1 MGLSKFKDGGPQ
13 YWKEKYF
20 KLLDSQEQFEKEQKV
35 TQDLLCK
42 TIVRLCF
49 AVKGFNKSLD
59 PHLERIRESFKSN
72 LTNQDLQKELQ
83 LFSTALM
90 AMEDDTTANGTGDAS
105 LLFAFLEKTY
115 PDRFNAL
122 NVVQAQYEQGKYVD
136 QQSLFLGL
144 AEAIGNVSSTAADS
158 SADQALDDCI
168 IIGQDMIRLLDSI
181 DLPDVFLQDANQLR
195 NRLLEGQSLRAI
207 FNDAASL
214 LLEVK
219 TFMQAERREMAE
231 FLSTLTDELTDL
243 GLKASGMN
251 TANEDAQKKRD
262 NLDRDVAEQMIDL
275 QKKSAT
281 ATQLEP
287 LKQLIG
293 MRLQSISQQIQRY
306 NLQERVERDKT
317 QREFRLLMQKIRD
330 MELESMELKARLD
343 AAQQRAT
350 SDSLTGLPN
359 RLALEERLAEEIARA
374 KRYGKSLSIA
384 VWDIDFFKNIND
396 SYGHKSGDKALVII
410 AKLLSRFC
418 RETDFVAR
426 FGGEEFVTLLPETD
440 AQSALL
446 VVDKLRAIVER
457 SGFKANGQN
466 VSITLSCGLTQYI
479 DGDTNESLFVRAD
492 GALYQ
497 AKQGG
502 RNRCVLV

>member
-1 MGLSKFKDGGPQ
+1 
-13 YWKEKYF
+13 
-20 KLLDSQEQFEKEQKV
+20 
-35 TQDLLCK
+35 
-42 TIVRLCF
+42 
-49 AVKGFNKSLD
+49 
-59 PHLERIRESFKSN
+59 
-72 LTNQDLQKELQ
+72 
-83 LFSTALM
+83 
-90 AMEDDTTANGTGDAS
+90 
-105 LLFAFLEKTY
+105 
-115 PDRFNAL
+115 
-122 NVVQAQYEQGKYVD
+122 
-136 QQSLFLGL
+136 
-144 AEAIGNVSSTAADS
+144 
-158 SADQALDDCI
+158 
-168 IIGQDMIRLLDSI
+168 
-181 DLPDVFLQDANQLR
+181 
-195 NRLLEGQSLRAI
+195 
-207 FNDAASL
+207 
-214 LLEVK
+214 
-219 TFMQAERREMAE
+219 MQAERREMAE

-293 MRLQSISQQIQRY
+293 MRLQSISQQIQRH

-317 QREFRLLMQKIRD
+317 QRELRLLMQKIRD